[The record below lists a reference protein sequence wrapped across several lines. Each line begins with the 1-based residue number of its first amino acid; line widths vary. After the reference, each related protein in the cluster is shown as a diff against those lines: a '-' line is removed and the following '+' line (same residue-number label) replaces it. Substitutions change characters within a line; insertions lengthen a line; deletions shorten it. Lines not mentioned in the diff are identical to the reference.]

1 MKYLYIISVNSV
13 NSSIILML
21 PKVEINLSL
30 VIVPVLTMNLT
41 ELDMVFS
48 PSFNES
54 PTKVILL

>member
-30 VIVPVLTMNLT
+30 VIVPVLPMNLT